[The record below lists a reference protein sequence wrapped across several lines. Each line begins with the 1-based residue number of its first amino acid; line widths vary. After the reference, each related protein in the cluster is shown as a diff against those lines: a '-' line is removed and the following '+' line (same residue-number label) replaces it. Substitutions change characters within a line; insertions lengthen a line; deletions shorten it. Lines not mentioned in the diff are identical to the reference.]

1 MKQFGIVLL
10 LSCIWTGTASA
21 IPMDYVIAGPDGA
34 TGTFQ
39 VDPTLAAPLGEDFL
53 LLSDWSITLQT
64 AFEPAP
70 FVIGPVDLLFGA
82 LGARF
87 LDGQLAGIDSGSA
100 SAELIIGPE
109 TYGFALSIDARAL
122 SAGAIDPTNAGEFNV
137 ITFRTSDGA
146 FENNCCSYGF
156 SDADDSPGGVVPEPT
171 AAVLFGAG
179 TLMTAAALRRRGDTV
194 QRRFSGDSLI

>member
-1 MKQFGIVLL
+1 MKPFGIVLF
-10 LSCIWTGTASA
+10 LSCIWAATASA
-21 IPMDYVIAGPDGA
+21 IPMDYELSGPDGA

-39 VDPTLAAPLGEDFL
+39 VDPALAAPLGEDFV

-70 FVIGPVDLLFGA
+70 FVIGPVELVSGA
-82 LGARF
+82 LRARF
-87 LDGQLAGIDSGSA
+87 LDSQLAGIDSGA
-100 SAELIIGPE
+100 ATAELIIGPE
-109 TYGFALSIDARAL
+109 TYGFSLSIDSRAI
-122 SAGAIDPTNAGEFNV
+122 SAGTIDPTDAGEFNV

-156 SDADDSPGGVVPEPT
+156 SEADDRPGGVVPEPT

-179 TLMTAAALRRRGDTV
+179 TLIAAATVRRRGEIV
-194 QRRFSGDSLI
+194 A